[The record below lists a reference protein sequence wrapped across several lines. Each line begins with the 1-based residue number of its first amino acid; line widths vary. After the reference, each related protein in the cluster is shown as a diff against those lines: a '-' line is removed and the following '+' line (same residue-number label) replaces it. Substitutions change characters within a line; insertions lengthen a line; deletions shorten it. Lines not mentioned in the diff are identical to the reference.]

1 MPPRK
6 RPSRSQNRQ
15 RGTGP
20 RDRAPPKGP
29 PGTIVAHHG
38 VAVNVQLDSSAE
50 QGDDHDDKR
59 PNDDEGSGVLSVK
72 VRPRSGHVVG
82 DRVVVTGERLVR
94 LPRERA
100 LLRRHP
106 SGGVHTL
113 AAHLDVVAV
122 VVASH
127 PELKPG
133 LADRAIVAARASGI
147 EACLVVNKI
156 ELEGAR
162 AFADSMKAAYK
173 ESLPVVEASAH
184 TAIGLEQLQALFADK
199 GRGVF
204 VGPSGVGKSSLLNA
218 MLPSADLLIGAV
230 SDATGKGRHTTVVA
244 TLHALPSGGEL
255 VDTPG
260 LRDFG
265 LVHVE
270 PQELAQYFAG
280 FERILEEPCRF
291 RDCLHEH
298 EPGCA
303 IMAAAAR
310 GDVDR
315 ERLKTYHA
323 LLHELVEENERARS
337 GRGR

>member
-1 MPPRK
+1 M
-6 RPSRSQNRQ
+6 
-15 RGTGP
+15 
-20 RDRAPPKGP
+20 
-29 PGTIVAHHG
+29 AHHG
-38 VAVNVQLDSSAE
+38 VAVNVQLDTAATATSPDDDSDSEAE
-50 QGDDHDDKR
+50 T
-59 PNDDEGSGVLSVK
+59 NAGVLSVK

-82 DRVVVTGERLVR
+82 DRVVITGERLVR

-113 AAHLDVVAV
+113 AAHLDVAAV

-156 ELEGAR
+156 ELDGAQ
-162 AFADSMKAAYK
+162 AFADAMKAAFG
-173 ESLPVVEASAH
+173 ESLRVVEASAH
-184 TAIGLEQLQALFADK
+184 TAIGLDELHALFEEK

-218 MLPSADLLIGAV
+218 MLPSAELSIGAV

-244 TLHALPSGGEL
+244 TLHALPTGGQL

-270 PQELAQYFAG
+270 PQELAQFFAG
-280 FERILEEPCRF
+280 FERLLEDACRF

-303 IMAAAAR
+303 ILAAAAR
-310 GDVDR
+310 GDVDA

-323 LLHELVEENERARS
+323 LLHELIEEKERARS